1 MHVPTGEVIG
11 ICAASLNTLR
21 ASTLVMAGV
30 RMELNLLS
38 LIKFLVVG
46 TGLGIPAQVLK
57 IPVQLEGLTLT
68 PCKTLGPPLTPC
80 LSLPHG

>member
-1 MHVPTGEVIG
+1 MV
-11 ICAASLNTLR
+11 
-21 ASTLVMAGV
+21 
-30 RMELNLLS
+30 MELMMG

-46 TGLGIPAQVLK
+46 MWLGIPAHMSK
-57 IPVQLEGLTLT
+57 IPVELEGLTLT